1 MKFIGG
7 YTFTALHKTIQKIS
21 RQGFSPIIDYAKESS
36 HTPTDVLK
44 YIAVMNNMINETR
57 CYKDV
62 AYACK
67 LSSFLPYKP
76 IENIKAIKDKVQIFF
91 LDAEHSYLNNEES
104 MIYNQ
109 LYKHNSQIYKTYQMY
124 RKEGLEE
131 LQKDLEMY
139 PHLNV
144 KLVRGAYHSKT
155 DLTLFQKKQ
164 DTDINYNQALKILSD
179 HMKKN
184 SDIKVCVATHN
195 DYSVKLSCELFKE
208 NKSNVCF
215 AQLLD
220 MRDDLSTHIVKQ
232 DFKVYKYVPF
242 GTFLETTPYLIRRIY
257 ENKDIFTHIMR
268 K

>member
-7 YTFTALHKTIQKIS
+7 YTLASLHQTLHKLYNK
-21 RQGFSPIIDYAKESS
+21 GFSPILDYAKESS
-36 HTPTDVLK
+36 HTPVDVLK
-44 YIAVMNNMINETR
+44 YMTSMNDMINETKH
-57 CYKDV
+57 YKDV

-76 IENIKAIKDKVQIFF
+76 LENIKSISDKVPTFF
-91 LDAEHSYLNNEES
+91 LDAEQSYLNDEES
-104 MIYNQ
+104 IIYNQ
-109 LYKHNSQIYKTYQMY
+109 LYSHNSQIYKTYQMY
-124 RKEGLEE
+124 RKEGLEK
-131 LQKDLEMY
+131 LTKDLELY
-139 PHLNV
+139 PTLNV

-179 HMKKN
+179 HIKN
-184 SDIKVCVATHN
+184 NRDIKVCIATHN
-195 DYSVKLSCELFKE
+195 DISVKLSCELFKE

-242 GTFLETTPYLIRRIY
+242 GTFLETTPYLIRRLY
-257 ENKDIFTHIMR
+257 ENKGIFHHIMH